1 MKKRVTKTVLM
12 IIFTLMVGGMFM
24 ILLSVAKKD
33 ALSTVIGIGIMT
45 SLLCATSAILLY
57 NGIIRPYSIKN
68 AEQRAELELVQSSL
82 TVASDRMNEGLVL
95 IDKNFYIISLNR
107 RAMQLLQTGTNCVGS
122 DIRSIAAPFGA
133 EELFERAK
141 SGEHVEKLI
150 EFNSLEY
157 QIKVSSIGSDK
168 DTDGYVMLIF
178 DATERERSEKI
189 RREFTANVSHE
200 LKTPLHSILGCA
212 ELLQSGMV
220 KPENS
225 REFTDQIY
233 SEARRMVRLI
243 EDIMNLS
250 KLDEGSADLKRI
262 EVDLFEIAKSAVKTL
277 ESEAERASVTIT
289 AEGESSMMNGIP
301 HLLGGIVLNL
311 CDNAIKYNK
320 EKGRV
325 DVKVHNEDGSAVLS
339 VIDTG
344 IGIPGEHQTRVFE
357 RFYRV
362 DKSHSK
368 EVGGTG
374 LGLSIVKH
382 SAKIHGA
389 KIEMQSTP
397 GEGTTITLRF
407 PKSM

>member
-1 MKKRVTKTVLM
+1 MKKRTKRTFVALLLNIIIGGVL
-12 IIFTLMVGGMFM
+12 L
-24 ILLSVAKKD
+24 ILHSLAEADVLK
-33 ALSTVIGIGIMT
+33 TVIGIGVIT
-45 SLLCATSAILLY
+45 ALVCAVTAFLLY
-57 NGIIRPYSIKN
+57 FGIIRPCLEKRESEK
-68 AEQRAELELVQSSL
+68 EKLELVTSRL
-82 TVASDRMNEGLVL
+82 TVASDRMGEGLVL
-95 IDKNFYIISLNR
+95 IDKNLFIVSLNR

-122 DIRSIAAPFGA
+122 DVRSIAAPFGA
-133 EELFERAK
+133 TELFERAK

-150 EFNSLEY
+150 EFNNLEY
-157 QIKVSSIGSDK
+157 QIKVSAIGNDG
-168 DTDGYVMLIF
+168 DDGYVMLIF

-220 KPENS
+220 KPEDLGD
-225 REFTDQIY
+225 FTGQIY

-250 KLDEGSADLKRI
+250 KLDEGSADLKRMDI
-262 EVDLFEIAKSAVKTL
+262 DLFEIAKSAVKTL
-277 ESEAERASVTIT
+277 EGEAERASVTI
-289 AEGESSMMNGIP
+289 AVEGESSMMSGIP

-320 EKGRV
+320 ENGKV
-325 DVKVHNEDGSAVLS
+325 EVKVHDEDGSVILS
-339 VIDTG
+339 VADTG
-344 IGIPGEHQTRVFE
+344 IGIPGEHQARVFE

-382 SAKIHGA
+382 SARIHGA

>member
-1 MKKRVTKTVLM
+1 MKKKIKRTFFMLLLTIIIGGILIILHSLAETDVL
-12 IIFTLMVGGMFM
+12 
-24 ILLSVAKKD
+24 K
-33 ALSTVIGIGIMT
+33 TVIGIGIIT
-45 SLLCATSAILLY
+45 VLVCLTTAFLLY
-57 NGIIRPYSIKN
+57 WGIIRPYSEKRE
-68 AEQRAELELVQSSL
+68 AEKDELELVRNRL
-82 TVASDRMNEGLVL
+82 TVASDRMGEGLVL
-95 IDKNFYIISLNR
+95 IDKNLFIISLNR

-157 QIKVSSIGSDK
+157 QIKVSAIGNNGG
-168 DTDGYVMLIF
+168 DGYVMLIF

-220 KPENS
+220 KPEDS
-225 REFTDQIY
+225 GEFTGQIY

-250 KLDEGSADLKRI
+250 KLDEGSADLKRMD
-262 EVDLFEIAKSAVKTL
+262 VDLFEIAKSAVKTL

-320 EKGRV
+320 ENGQVEVRV
-325 DVKVHNEDGSAVLS
+325 HDEDGSSVLS
-339 VIDTG
+339 VSDTG
-344 IGIPGEHQTRVFE
+344 IGIPGEHQARVFE

-382 SAKIHGA
+382 SARIHGA

>member
-1 MKKRVTKTVLM
+1 MEFEMKER
-12 IIFTLMVGGMFM
+12 
-24 ILLSVAKKD
+24 
-33 ALSTVIGIGIMT
+33 
-45 SLLCATSAILLY
+45 
-57 NGIIRPYSIKN
+57 
-68 AEQRAELELVQSSL
+68 EELVLTRSRL
-82 TVASDRMNEGLVL
+82 TVASDRMIEGLVF
-95 IDKNFYIISLNR
+95 IDKNLYIVSLNR

-122 DIRSIAAPFGA
+122 DIRSIAAPLGA

-157 QIKVSSIGSDK
+157 QIKVSAIGNDGN
-168 DTDGYVMLIF
+168 DGYVMLIF

-220 KPENS
+220 KPEDMG
-225 REFTDQIY
+225 EFTGQIY
-233 SEARRMVRLI
+233 SEAKRMVRLI

-250 KLDEGSADLKRI
+250 KLDEGSADLKRMD
-262 EVDLFEIAKSAVKTL
+262 VDLFEIAKSAVKTL
-277 ESEAERASVTIT
+277 VSEAERASITIT

-320 EKGRV
+320 ENGRV
-325 DVKVHNEDGSAVLS
+325 EVKVRDEDGSSVLS
-339 VIDTG
+339 VSDTG
-344 IGIPGEHQTRVFE
+344 IGIPGEHQARVFE

-382 SAKIHGA
+382 SARIHGA

-397 GEGTTITLRF
+397 GEGTIITLRF

>member
-1 MKKRVTKTVLM
+1 MKNQVT
-12 IIFTLMVGGMFM
+12 
-24 ILLSVAKKD
+24 D
-33 ALSTVIGIGIMT
+33 
-45 SLLCATSAILLY
+45 
-57 NGIIRPYSIKN
+57 R
-68 AEQRAELELVQSSL
+68 EELELTRSRL
-82 TVASDRMNEGLVL
+82 TVASDRMSEGLVF
-95 IDKNFYIISLNR
+95 IDKDLFIVSLNR

-157 QIKVSSIGSDK
+157 QIKVSSVGRGG

-220 KPENS
+220 KPEDMG
-225 REFTDQIY
+225 EFTGQIY
-233 SEARRMVRLI
+233 SEAGRMVRLI

-262 EVDLFEIAKSAVKTL
+262 EVDLFEIAKSAVRTL

-289 AEGESSMMNGIP
+289 VHGESSLMNGIP
-301 HLLGGIVLNL
+301 HLLGGIILNL

-320 EKGRV
+320 ENGKV
-325 DVKVHNEDGSAVLS
+325 DVKVRDEDGSVVLS
-339 VIDTG
+339 VSDTG
-344 IGIPGEHQTRVFE
+344 IGIPGEHQARVFE

-382 SAKIHGA
+382 SARIHGA

>member
-1 MKKRVTKTVLM
+1 MEKKIKRTFFMLLFTV
-12 IIFTLMVGGMFM
+12 IIGG
-24 ILLSVAKKD
+24 ILLILHSIAETDVLK
-33 ALSTVIGIGIMT
+33 TVIGIGIIT
-45 SLLCATSAILLY
+45 ALVCALSAFLIHF
-57 NGIIRPYSIKN
+57 GIIFTYSKKI
-68 AEQRAELELVQSSL
+68 ESMRSELEFARSRL
-82 TVASDRMNEGLVL
+82 TVASDRMGEGLVF
-95 IDKNFYIISLNR
+95 IDNDLSVISLNR

-122 DIRSIAAPFGA
+122 DVRNVVAPLGVQ
-133 EELFERAK
+133 ELFERAK

-150 EFNSLEY
+150 EFNDLEY
-157 QIKVSSIGSDK
+157 QIKVSTIGSDG
-168 DTDGYVMLIF
+168 DTDGYVMLIY

-220 KPENS
+220 KPEDS
-225 REFTDQIY
+225 GEFSGQIY
-233 SEARRMVRLI
+233 SEAKRMVRLI
-243 EDIMNLS
+243 DDIMNLS
-250 KLDEGSADLKRI
+250 KLDEGSADLKRMD
-262 EVDLFEIAKSAVKTL
+262 VDLFEIAKSAVKTL
-277 ESEAERASVTIT
+277 ESEAERASVTILT
-289 AEGESSMMNGIP
+289 EGESSMMNGIP

-320 EKGRV
+320 ENGRV
-325 DVKVHNEDGSAVLS
+325 CVTVHNEDGSSVLS
-339 VIDTG
+339 VADTG
-344 IGIPGEHQTRVFE
+344 IGIPGKHQARVFE

-382 SAKIHGA
+382 SARIHGA

-397 GEGTTITLRF
+397 GKGTTITLRF